1 MLKISN
7 LNANVENKSILKGFS
22 LDINP
27 GEVHAIMGP
36 NGSGKSTLS
45 NILSGKKGYE
55 VTGEI
60 LFENNNLFDLETE
73 ERAHKGI
80 FLAFQYPLEI
90 PGVNTNTFLKTSI
103 NAIKKAR
110 GEKELDAIEFLKLI
124 KQKSSELKFDQAILN
139 RQLNVGFSGGEKKKN
154 EILQM
159 SILNPKLSILDET
172 DSGLDID
179 ALRIVSEGVNSLR
192 NKNNSFLIITHYQR
206 LLDYIKPD
214 FVHVLKNGQII
225 KSGDYELAKELEKVG
240 YEDFNWWKIIS
251 VSYTHLTLPTKA

>member
-1 MLKISN
+1 MLSIHNLKAKID
-7 LNANVENKSILKGFS
+7 NKEILKG
-22 LDINP
+22 LNLEINP

-55 VTGEI
+55 IEGKVNFNKED
-60 LFENNNLFDLETE
+60 LLELETE

-90 PGVNTNTFLKTSI
+90 PGVNTNTFLKTSL

-110 GEKELDAIEFLKLI
+110 GEKELDALEFLKLI
-124 KQKSSELKFDQAILN
+124 KEKSKELKFDEKILS

-192 NKNNSFLIITHYQR
+192 TKDNSFLIITHYQR
-206 LLDYIKPD
+206 LLNYIKPD

-225 KSGDYELAKELEKVG
+225 KSGGPELAMDLEKKG
-240 YEDFNWWKIIS
+240 YEDFE
-251 VSYTHLTLPTKA
+251 